1 MTDIHCHIL
10 PGIDDG
16 AAAMDEA
23 LEMARMARD
32 SGVRRIIATPHCN
45 LPGLGN
51 YRSADLD
58 KRFAMLQQAVY
69 QAGIDIEILPGAEV
83 LGSAQIPQL
92 LETNRLQTLA
102 GSRYLLMEFFFD
114 ESLEEMDYLL
124 ATVYRS
130 GLIPVLAHP
139 ERYEAVQQQPMTVAR
154 WFHSGYVIQV
164 NKGSLLGRLGR
175 RAKAAADWI
184 LDRQLAHVIASDAHG
199 AERRTPHMSQ
209 LQHYLDERYG
219 SIYTDVLLHTNPG
232 RIAQD
237 RPILLADEL

>member
-124 ATVYRS
+124 GTVYRS
-130 GLIPVLAHP
+130 GLIPVVAHP
-139 ERYEAVQQQPMTVAR
+139 ERYEAVQQHPMTGAR

-199 AERRTPHMSQ
+199 ALRRTPHMGEIRQ
-209 LQHYLDERYG
+209 WCRTNLGEHYTGSLLDE
-219 SIYTDVLLHTNPG
+219 NPARLVSG
-232 RIAQD
+232 NRMVSWKEQ
-237 RPILLADEL
+237 